1 MNEAAGKGEVA
12 GTPHRIVSA
21 GIYEVGRAVA
31 PSDLERHGGDVARQ
45 ALYAQTLHAPHTRVT
60 VIGLDYRGKLA
71 FEILPLAPGDDVAR
85 LGQIGIE
92 PRSQGADHLGARL
105 RGHEQT
111 HAVGRVHR
119 PLGAPGTVRLPA
131 LGLDQEA
138 EAVSRRRVPVRLVG
152 VAGHVAVIEL

>member
-21 GIYEVGRAVA
+21 GIYEVGRAIA

-60 VIGLDYRGKLA
+60 VIGLDHGGKLA

-92 PRSQGADHLGARL
+92 PRSQGSDH
-105 RGHEQT
+105 QI
-111 HAVGRVHR
+111 GRASGR
-119 PLGAPGTVRLPA
+119 
-131 LGLDQEA
+131 E
-138 EAVSRRRVPVRLVG
+138 RVEISVV
-152 VAGHVAVIEL
+152 